1 MDLPMTSVASNQ
13 NNATTSYHHGN
24 LREAL
29 LSAAVDSIREQGAEN
44 LSLRAL
50 ARVVGVSQTAPY
62 RHFADKNG
70 LLVELARQTFDEL
83 SGITSDC
90 IDPSLS
96 SAENLLRAGEAYLRY
111 AIANP
116 EKYRLIFGS
125 SITNREQYPQLRTSA
140 HSAFNVL
147 LQLMAE
153 GAQRGEFLNTEPMI
167 LANNCWSSIHGFAL
181 LTIDGVFA
189 RKEQPLGF
197 DDMLRTHLQLT
208 LRAIQYAPQ
217 HIPQNLP
224 GAIPFSD

>member
-1 MDLPMTSVASNQ
+1 MSRAVSDP
-13 NNATTSYHHGN
+13 NNATSYHHGN

-83 SGITSDC
+83 SGITSGR
-90 IDPSLS
+90 IDASLS
-96 SAENLLRAGEAYLRY
+96 CADNLLRAGEAYLRY

-125 SITNREQYPQLRTSA
+125 SIVHREQYPPLQTAAR
-140 HSAFNVL
+140 SAFNVL
-147 LQLMAE
+147 LQLMAD
-153 GAQRGEFLNTEPMI
+153 GTRRGEFLHTDPMI

-197 DDMLRTHLQLT
+197 DDMLTTHLQLT
-208 LRAIQYAPQ
+208 LRAISREPQ
-217 HIPQNLP
+217 ERPDF
-224 GAIPFSD
+224 APFSD

>member
-1 MDLPMTSVASNQ
+1 MSRAASNQ
-13 NNATTSYHHGN
+13 NNATSYHHGN

-83 SGITSDC
+83 SRVTSER
-90 IDPSLS
+90 IDPALNC
-96 SAENLLRAGEAYLRY
+96 ADNLLRAGEAYLRY

-125 SITNREQYPQLRTSA
+125 SITQREQYPQLQTAAR
-140 HSAFNVL
+140 SAFNVL

-153 GAQRGEFLNTEPMI
+153 GAQRGEFLPTEPML

-197 DDMLRTHLQLT
+197 DDMLRVHLQMT
-208 LRAIQYAPQ
+208 LRAIQHNPQ

-224 GAIPFSD
+224 DAIPFSD

>member
-1 MDLPMTSVASNQ
+1 MSRAASNQ
-13 NNATTSYHHGN
+13 NNATSYHHGN

-83 SGITSDC
+83 SRVTSER
-90 IDPSLS
+90 IDPALNC
-96 SAENLLRAGEAYLRY
+96 AENLLRAGEAYLRY

-125 SITNREQYPQLRTSA
+125 SITQREQYPQLQTAAR
-140 HSAFNVL
+140 SAFNVL

-153 GAQRGEFLNTEPMI
+153 GAQRGEFLPTEPMI

-197 DDMLRTHLQLT
+197 DDMLRVHLQMT
-208 LRAIQYAPQ
+208 LRAIQHNPQ
-217 HIPQNLP
+217 HTPQHLP
-224 GAIPFSD
+224 DAMPFSD

>member
-1 MDLPMTSVASNQ
+1 MSRAASNQ
-13 NNATTSYHHGN
+13 NNATSYHHGN

-83 SGITSDC
+83 SRVTSER
-90 IDPSLS
+90 IDPALNC
-96 SAENLLRAGEAYLRY
+96 AENLLRAGEAYLRY

-125 SITNREQYPQLRTSA
+125 SITQREQYPQLQTAAR
-140 HSAFNVL
+140 SAFNVL

-153 GAQRGEFLNTEPMI
+153 GAQRGEFLPTEPML

-197 DDMLRTHLQLT
+197 DDMLRVHLQMT
-208 LRAIQYAPQ
+208 LRAIQHNPQ

-224 GAIPFSD
+224 DAMPFSD

>member
-1 MDLPMTSVASNQ
+1 MSRAASNQ
-13 NNATTSYHHGN
+13 NNATSYHHGN

-83 SGITSDC
+83 SRVTSER
-90 IDPSLS
+90 IDPALNC
-96 SAENLLRAGEAYLRY
+96 AENLLRAGEAYLRY

-125 SITNREQYPQLRTSA
+125 SITQREQYPQLQTAAR
-140 HSAFNVL
+140 SAFNVL

-153 GAQRGEFLNTEPMI
+153 GAQRGEFLPTEPML

-197 DDMLRTHLQLT
+197 DDMLRVHLQMT
-208 LRAIQYAPQ
+208 LRAIQHNPQ

-224 GAIPFSD
+224 DAIPFSD

>member
-1 MDLPMTSVASNQ
+1 MSRAASNQ
-13 NNATTSYHHGN
+13 NNATSYHHGN

-83 SGITSDC
+83 SRVTSER
-90 IDPSLS
+90 IDPALNC
-96 SAENLLRAGEAYLRY
+96 ADNLLRAGEAYLRY

-125 SITNREQYPQLRTSA
+125 SITQREQYPQLQTAAR
-140 HSAFNVL
+140 SAFNVL

-153 GAQRGEFLNTEPMI
+153 GA
-167 LANNCWSSIHGFAL
+167 
-181 LTIDGVFA
+181 
-189 RKEQPLGF
+189 
-197 DDMLRTHLQLT
+197 
-208 LRAIQYAPQ
+208 
-217 HIPQNLP
+217 
-224 GAIPFSD
+224 

>member
-1 MDLPMTSVASNQ
+1 MSRAASNQ
-13 NNATTSYHHGN
+13 NNATSYHHGN

-83 SGITSDC
+83 SRVTSER
-90 IDPSLS
+90 IDPALNC
-96 SAENLLRAGEAYLRY
+96 ADNLLRAGEAYLRY

-125 SITNREQYPQLRTSA
+125 SITQREQYPQLQTAAR
-140 HSAFNVL
+140 SAFNVL

-153 GAQRGEFLNTEPMI
+153 GAQRGEFLPTEPML

-197 DDMLRTHLQLT
+197 DDMLRVHLQMT
-208 LRAIQYAPQ
+208 LRAIQHNPQ

-224 GAIPFSD
+224 DAMPFSD

>member
-1 MDLPMTSVASNQ
+1 MSRAASNQ
-13 NNATTSYHHGN
+13 NNATSYHHGN

-83 SGITSDC
+83 SRVTSER
-90 IDPSLS
+90 IDPALNC
-96 SAENLLRAGEAYLRY
+96 ADNLLRAGEAYLRY

-125 SITNREQYPQLRTSA
+125 SITQREQYPQLQTAAR
-140 HSAFNVL
+140 SAFNVL

-153 GAQRGEFLNTEPMI
+153 GAQRGEFLPTEPML

-197 DDMLRTHLQLT
+197 DDMLRVHLQMT
-208 LRAIQYAPQ
+208 LRAIQ
-217 HIPQNLP
+217 HNPQNLP
-224 GAIPFSD
+224 DAMPFSD

>member
-1 MDLPMTSVASNQ
+1 MSRAASNQ
-13 NNATTSYHHGN
+13 NNATSYHHGN

-83 SGITSDC
+83 SRVTSER
-90 IDPSLS
+90 IDPALNC
-96 SAENLLRAGEAYLRY
+96 AENLLRAGEAYLRY

-125 SITNREQYPQLRTSA
+125 SITQREQYPKLQTAAR
-140 HSAFNVL
+140 SAFNVL

-153 GAQRGEFLNTEPMI
+153 GAQRGEFLPTEPML

-197 DDMLRTHLQLT
+197 DDMLRVHLQMT
-208 LRAIQYAPQ
+208 LRAIQHNPQ

-224 GAIPFSD
+224 DAIPFSD

>member
-1 MDLPMTSVASNQ
+1 MSRAASNQ
-13 NNATTSYHHGN
+13 NNATSYHHGN

-83 SGITSDC
+83 SRVTSEC
-90 IDPSLS
+90 IDPALNC
-96 SAENLLRAGEAYLRY
+96 AENLLRAGEAYLRY

-125 SITNREQYPQLRTSA
+125 SITQREQYPQLQTAAR
-140 HSAFNVL
+140 SAFNVL

-153 GAQRGEFLNTEPMI
+153 GAQRGEFLPTEPML

-197 DDMLRTHLQLT
+197 DDMLRVHLQMT
-208 LRAIQYAPQ
+208 LRAIQHNPQ

-224 GAIPFSD
+224 DAIPFSD

>member
-1 MDLPMTSVASNQ
+1 MSRAASNQ
-13 NNATTSYHHGN
+13 NNATSYHHGN

-83 SGITSDC
+83 SRVTSER
-90 IDPSLS
+90 IDPALNC
-96 SAENLLRAGEAYLRY
+96 AENLLRAGEAYLRY

-125 SITNREQYPQLRTSA
+125 SITQREQYPQLQTAAR
-140 HSAFNVL
+140 SAFNVL

-153 GAQRGEFLNTEPMI
+153 GAQRGEFLPTEPML

-197 DDMLRTHLQLT
+197 DDMLRVHLQMT
-208 LRAIQYAPQ
+208 LRAIQHNPQ
-217 HIPQNLP
+217 HIPHNLP
-224 GAIPFSD
+224 DAMPFSD

>member
-1 MDLPMTSVASNQ
+1 MSRAASNQ
-13 NNATTSYHHGN
+13 NNATSYHHGN

-83 SGITSDC
+83 SRVTSER
-90 IDPSLS
+90 IDPALNC
-96 SAENLLRAGEAYLRY
+96 ADNLLRAGEAYLRY

-125 SITNREQYPQLRTSA
+125 SITQREQYPQLQTAAR
-140 HSAFNVL
+140 SAFNVL

-153 GAQRGEFLNTEPMI
+153 GAQRGEFLPTEPML

-197 DDMLRTHLQLT
+197 DDMLRVHLQMT
-208 LRAIQYAPQ
+208 LRAIQHNPQ
-217 HIPQNLP
+217 HIQQNLP
-224 GAIPFSD
+224 DAIPFSD

>member
-1 MDLPMTSVASNQ
+1 MSRAASNQ
-13 NNATTSYHHGN
+13 NNATSYHHGN

-83 SGITSDC
+83 SRVTSER
-90 IDPSLS
+90 IDPALNC
-96 SAENLLRAGEAYLRY
+96 ADNLLRAGEAYLRY

-125 SITNREQYPQLRTSA
+125 SITQREQYPQLQTAAR
-140 HSAFNVL
+140 SAFNVL

-153 GAQRGEFLNTEPMI
+153 GAQRGEFLPTEPML

-197 DDMLRTHLQLT
+197 DDMLRVHLQMT
-208 LRAIQYAPQ
+208 LRAIQHNPQ
-217 HIPQNLP
+217 HIQQNLP